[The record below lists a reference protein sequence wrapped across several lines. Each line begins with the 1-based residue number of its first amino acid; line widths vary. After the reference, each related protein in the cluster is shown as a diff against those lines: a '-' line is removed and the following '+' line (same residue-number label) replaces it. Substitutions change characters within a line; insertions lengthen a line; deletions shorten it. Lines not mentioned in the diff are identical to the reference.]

1 MRGPLLIPLIVACAL
16 FMENLD
22 STIIATALPAIA
34 SDIGA
39 SPIHLKLGVTSYLL
53 SLAVFTPASG
63 WIADKYGARLVFR
76 LAIAL
81 FTVGSVCCG
90 LSTSLATLV
99 AARVLQ
105 GMGGAMMVPV
115 GRLIVLRS
123 VSRAEMVSAL
133 AWLTI
138 PGTIGPMLGPPVGGF
153 ITTFFQWR
161 YIFWINVPI
170 GALGI
175 LLATLYVPDVRAEIS
190 RRFDPAGFLLTGI
203 GLATL
208 VTGATSLGLG
218 VVPLW
223 AGLLLAAGG
232 VGCFWLYARHARRVE
247 HPLIDLTLFRLASFR
262 VSMTGGSLFRVGM
275 GASPFLLPLLFQ
287 YGFGLTPFH
296 SGLLTFVSAV
306 GAMAMKFVAKP
317 LLRRFGFRN
326 TLMAS
331 AVLAGALVG
340 VPALFTG
347 STPEAVILAVLFVS
361 GFVRS
366 LEFTSVGAL
375 AYAEVEP
382 ARISAATSIA
392 SVAQPVAQSVGV
404 SIGAMAL
411 EASLA
416 ARGGS
421 VLQTGDFAPA
431 FLVVGA
437 VGAMTALWFRALPSD
452 AGAELSGHGGITA
465 ELPQPGG
472 TPTAGQAA
480 AALKLREREPDLA

>member
-1 MRGPLLIPLIVACAL
+1 MRGPLLIPLIIACAL

-34 SDIGA
+34 RDIGA
-39 SPIHLKLGVTSYLL
+39 DPIHLKLGVTSYLL

-63 WIADKYGARLVFR
+63 WIADKFGARLVFR

-81 FTVGSVCCG
+81 FTLGSICCG
-90 LSTSLATLV
+90 LSNSLATLV

-105 GMGGAMMVPV
+105 GLGGAMMVPV

-153 ITTFFQWR
+153 ITTFFHWR

-175 LLATLYVPDVRAEIS
+175 VLATLFIPDVRAETS
-190 RRFDPAGFLLTGI
+190 HRFDPVGLMLTGI
-203 GLATL
+203 GMATL

-218 VVPLW
+218 VMPLW
-223 AGLLLAAGG
+223 VGSLLALSGAS
-232 VGCFWLYARHARRVE
+232 CLALYVRHARRVE
-247 HPLIDLTLFRLASFR
+247 HPLVDLTLFRLTSFR
-262 VSMTGGSLFRVGM
+262 ISMTGGSLFRIGM

-296 SGLLTFVSAV
+296 SGLLTFVSAL
-306 GAMAMKFVAKP
+306 GAMAMKFAAKP
-317 LLRRFGFRN
+317 LLRRFGFRT
-326 TLMAS
+326 TLTYT
-331 AVLAGALVG
+331 AVLAGGLASM
-340 VPALFTG
+340 PALFTG
-347 STPEAVILAVLFVS
+347 ATPEVVILALLLAA

-375 AYAEVEP
+375 GYAEVEP
-382 ARISAATSIA
+382 QRISAATSIA
-392 SVAQPVAQSVGV
+392 SVAQPLSQSIGV
-404 SIGAMAL
+404 SIGAMVL
-411 EASLA
+411 EASLTW
-416 ARGGS
+416 RGGD
-421 VLQTGDFAPA
+421 VLQTADFWPA
-431 FLVVGA
+431 FVIVGLISA
-437 VGAMTALWFRALPSD
+437 ATSLWFRTLPRD
-452 AGAELSGHGGITA
+452 AGAELSGHGGHS
-465 ELPQPGG
+465 
-472 TPTAGQAA
+472 A
-480 AALKLREREPDLA
+480 AALTLRERERDLA

>member
-1 MRGPLLIPLIVACAL
+1 MRAPLLIPLIVACAL

-22 STIIATALPAIA
+22 ATIIATALPAIA
-34 SDIGA
+34 QDIGA
-39 SPIHLKLGVTSYLL
+39 NPIHLKLGVTSYLL

-63 WIADKYGARLVFR
+63 WIADTFGARLVFR
-76 LAIAL
+76 LAIGL
-81 FTVGSVCCG
+81 FTLGSICCG
-90 LSTSLATLV
+90 LAGSLETLV

-123 VSRAEMVSAL
+123 VSRAEMVNAL

-153 ITTFFQWR
+153 ITTFFDWR

-175 LLATLYVPDVRAEIS
+175 LLATLYVPDVREEGS
-190 RRFDPAGFLLTGI
+190 RPFDPAGFLLSGV
-203 GLATL
+203 GLATF

-223 AGLLLAAGG
+223 AGLLLTALGAA
-232 VGCFWLYARHARRVE
+232 CFVLYARHARRAA
-247 HPLIDLTLFRLASFR
+247 HPLIDLTLFRLTTFR
-262 VSMTGGSLFRVGM
+262 ISMTGGSLFRVGM

-306 GAMAMKFVAKP
+306 GAMLMKFVATPVLK
-317 LLRRFGFRN
+317 RFGFRSSMMVN
-326 TLMAS
+326 ALLTA
-331 AVLAGALVG
+331 ALVA

-347 STPEAVILAVLFVS
+347 ATPEAVILAVLLTS
-361 GFVRS
+361 GFMRS
-366 LEFTSVGAL
+366 LQFTSIGAL

-382 ARISAATSIA
+382 QRISAATSIA

-411 EASLA
+411 EASLTW
-416 ARGGS
+416 RGGT
-421 VLQTGDFAPA
+421 VLQTVDFAPA
-431 FLVVGA
+431 FLIIGA
-437 VGAMTALWFRALPSD
+437 LTALTYLSFRTLPRT
-452 AGAELSGHGGITA
+452 AGSELSGHGK
-465 ELPQPGG
+465 
-472 TPTAGQAA
+472 AA
-480 AALKLREREPDLA
+480 APLPADEAVSPLADPIDAR